1 MGVFLGVLGLM
12 ALAALLLLGL
22 WLWLDARRTVRR
34 LDRMLSTAIDGGF
47 GEESFDESAPSAL
60 ESRMARFLN
69 GSARSLRGVQRQRES
84 IQRLLSDISHQTKT
98 PLANLKLY
106 SSLLMEEELTPQQRE
121 QAQVILQ
128 QSEKLSFLIET
139 LVKLS
144 RLETDVLA
152 VTPKSQPLSPLLER
166 AASQAK
172 AAAEHPASM
181 LAVMKLDNAKIE
193 EICKQFKQVYP
204 VNYNAPGQLVVA
216 GAIEEMDAFKQAV
229 REAGGRGLPV
239 AVGGGFHSPFMD
251 GASREFS
258 EEAREF
264 ELRKPALTVYSNFT
278 TEPYT
283 ENVLELMENQINHS
297 LRWQESMERM
307 AADGFDTFIE
317 VGIGDTLKKL
327 IKRILPEAR
336 VYSVSNMEEI
346 EKVKEEMGC

>member
-69 GSARSLRGVQRQRES
+69 GSARSLRGLQRQRES

-98 PLANLKLY
+98 PLANLRLY
-106 SSLLMEEELTPQQRE
+106 SSLLMEEELTPRQRE
-121 QAQVILQ
+121 QAQVIFQ

-152 VTPKSQPLSPLLER
+152 VTPKLQPLAPLLER

-172 AAAEHPASM
+172 AAAERKGIALQLHLQQQAE
-181 LAVMKLDNAKIE
+181 MKALYDLRWTAEALGNLLDNAVKYTPPGGCIQVSATQYELFCRIDVRDNGIGIAE
-193 EICKQFKQVYP
+193 EEQAQIFGRFYRGRQVREQEGLGIGLYLAREIAQKQGGYLKLSSR
-204 VNYNAPGQLVVA
+204 PGQGSTFSLYLP
-216 GAIEEMDAFKQAV
+216 
-229 REAGGRGLPV
+229 RG
-239 AVGGGFHSPFMD
+239 
-251 GASREFS
+251 
-258 EEAREF
+258 
-264 ELRKPALTVYSNFT
+264 
-278 TEPYT
+278 
-283 ENVLELMENQINHS
+283 
-297 LRWQESMERM
+297 
-307 AADGFDTFIE
+307 
-317 VGIGDTLKKL
+317 
-327 IKRILPEAR
+327 
-336 VYSVSNMEEI
+336 
-346 EKVKEEMGC
+346 

>member
-12 ALAALLLLGL
+12 ALAALLLLLGL

-106 SSLLMEEELTPQQRE
+106 SSLLMEEELTPRQRE

-166 AASQAK
+166 AVSQAK
-172 AAAEHPASM
+172 AAAERKGIALQLHLQQQAEM
-181 LAVMKLDNAKIE
+181 RALYDLRWTAEALGNLLDNAVKYTPPGGCIQVSATQYELFCRIDVHDNGIGIAE
-193 EICKQFKQVYP
+193 EEQAQIFGRFYRGRQVREQEGLGIGLYLAREIAQKQGGYLKLSSR
-204 VNYNAPGQLVVA
+204 PGQGSTFSLYLP
-216 GAIEEMDAFKQAV
+216 
-229 REAGGRGLPV
+229 RG
-239 AVGGGFHSPFMD
+239 
-251 GASREFS
+251 
-258 EEAREF
+258 
-264 ELRKPALTVYSNFT
+264 
-278 TEPYT
+278 
-283 ENVLELMENQINHS
+283 
-297 LRWQESMERM
+297 
-307 AADGFDTFIE
+307 
-317 VGIGDTLKKL
+317 
-327 IKRILPEAR
+327 
-336 VYSVSNMEEI
+336 
-346 EKVKEEMGC
+346 

>member
-1 MGVFLGVLGLM
+1 MGTFLGVLGLM

-98 PLANLKLY
+98 PLANLRLY
-106 SSLLMEEELTPQQRE
+106 SSLLMEEELTPRQRE

-152 VTPKSQPLSPLLER
+152 VTPKLQPLAPLLER

-172 AAAEHPASM
+172 AAAGQKGIALQLHLQQQAE
-181 LAVMKLDNAKIE
+181 MKALYDLRWTAEALGNLLDNAVKYTPPGGCIQVSATQYELFCRIDVHDNGIGIAE
-193 EICKQFKQVYP
+193 EEQAQIFGRFYRGRQVREQEGLGIGLYLAREIAQKQGGYLKLSSR
-204 VNYNAPGQLVVA
+204 PGQGSTFSLYLP
-216 GAIEEMDAFKQAV
+216 
-229 REAGGRGLPV
+229 RG
-239 AVGGGFHSPFMD
+239 
-251 GASREFS
+251 
-258 EEAREF
+258 
-264 ELRKPALTVYSNFT
+264 
-278 TEPYT
+278 
-283 ENVLELMENQINHS
+283 
-297 LRWQESMERM
+297 
-307 AADGFDTFIE
+307 
-317 VGIGDTLKKL
+317 
-327 IKRILPEAR
+327 
-336 VYSVSNMEEI
+336 
-346 EKVKEEMGC
+346 

>member
-1 MGVFLGVLGLM
+1 MGTFLGVLGIM
-12 ALAALLLLGL
+12 ALAALLLGL
-22 WLWLDARRTVRR
+22 WFWLDARRTVRR

-106 SSLLMEEELTPQQRE
+106 SSLLMEEELTPRQRE

-172 AAAEHPASM
+172 AAAEQKGIALQLHLQQQAEM
-181 LAVMKLDNAKIE
+181 RALYDLRWTAEALGNLLDNAVKYTPPDGCIQVSATQYELFCRIDVRDNGIGVAE
-193 EICKQFKQVYP
+193 EEQAQIFGRFYRGRQVREQEGLGIGLYLAREIAQKQGGYLKLSSR
-204 VNYNAPGQLVVA
+204 PGQGSTFSLYLP
-216 GAIEEMDAFKQAV
+216 
-229 REAGGRGLPV
+229 RG
-239 AVGGGFHSPFMD
+239 
-251 GASREFS
+251 
-258 EEAREF
+258 
-264 ELRKPALTVYSNFT
+264 
-278 TEPYT
+278 
-283 ENVLELMENQINHS
+283 
-297 LRWQESMERM
+297 
-307 AADGFDTFIE
+307 
-317 VGIGDTLKKL
+317 
-327 IKRILPEAR
+327 
-336 VYSVSNMEEI
+336 
-346 EKVKEEMGC
+346 

>member
-1 MGVFLGVLGLM
+1 MGTFLGVLGLV

-84 IQRLLSDISHQTKT
+84 IQRLLSDISHQIKT
-98 PLANLKLY
+98 PLANLRLY
-106 SSLLMEEELTPQQRE
+106 SSLLMEEELTPRQRE
-121 QAQVILQ
+121 QAQVIFQ

-172 AAAEHPASM
+172 AAAEQKGIALQLHLQQQAE
-181 LAVMKLDNAKIE
+181 MKALYDLRWTAEALGNLLDNAVKYTPPGGCIQVSATQYELFCRIDVRDNGIGVAE
-193 EICKQFKQVYP
+193 EEQAQIFGRFYRGRQVREQEGLGIGLYLAREIAQKQGGYLKLSSR
-204 VNYNAPGQLVVA
+204 PGQGSTFSLYLP
-216 GAIEEMDAFKQAV
+216 
-229 REAGGRGLPV
+229 RG
-239 AVGGGFHSPFMD
+239 
-251 GASREFS
+251 
-258 EEAREF
+258 
-264 ELRKPALTVYSNFT
+264 
-278 TEPYT
+278 
-283 ENVLELMENQINHS
+283 
-297 LRWQESMERM
+297 
-307 AADGFDTFIE
+307 
-317 VGIGDTLKKL
+317 
-327 IKRILPEAR
+327 
-336 VYSVSNMEEI
+336 
-346 EKVKEEMGC
+346 

>member
-1 MGVFLGVLGLM
+1 MGTFLGVLGLV

-106 SSLLMEEELTPQQRE
+106 SSLLMEEELTPRQRE
-121 QAQVILQ
+121 QAQVIFQ

-152 VTPKSQPLSPLLER
+152 VTPKSQPLAPLLER

-172 AAAEHPASM
+172 AAAEQKGIALQLHLQQQAE
-181 LAVMKLDNAKIE
+181 MKALYDLRWTAEALGNLLDNAVKYTPPGGCIQVSATQYELFCRIDVRDNGIGIAE
-193 EICKQFKQVYP
+193 EEQAQIFGRFYRGRQVREQEGLGIGLYLAREIAQKQGGYLKLSSR
-204 VNYNAPGQLVVA
+204 PGQGSTFSLYLP
-216 GAIEEMDAFKQAV
+216 
-229 REAGGRGLPV
+229 RG
-239 AVGGGFHSPFMD
+239 
-251 GASREFS
+251 
-258 EEAREF
+258 
-264 ELRKPALTVYSNFT
+264 
-278 TEPYT
+278 
-283 ENVLELMENQINHS
+283 
-297 LRWQESMERM
+297 
-307 AADGFDTFIE
+307 
-317 VGIGDTLKKL
+317 
-327 IKRILPEAR
+327 
-336 VYSVSNMEEI
+336 
-346 EKVKEEMGC
+346 

>member
-1 MGVFLGVLGLM
+1 MGTFLGVLGIM
-12 ALAALLLLGL
+12 ALAALLLGL
-22 WLWLDARRTVRR
+22 WFWLDARRTVRR

-98 PLANLKLY
+98 PLANLRLY
-106 SSLLMEEELTPQQRE
+106 SSLLMEEELTPRQRE

-172 AAAEHPASM
+172 SAEGQKGITLQLHLQQQAE
-181 LAVMKLDNAKIE
+181 MKALYDLRWTAEALGNLLDNAVKYTPPGGCIQVSATQYELFCRIDVRDNGIGIAE
-193 EICKQFKQVYP
+193 EEQAQIFGRFYRGRQVREQEGLGIGLYLAREIAQKQGGYLKLSSR
-204 VNYNAPGQLVVA
+204 PGQGSTFSLYLP
-216 GAIEEMDAFKQAV
+216 
-229 REAGGRGLPV
+229 RG
-239 AVGGGFHSPFMD
+239 
-251 GASREFS
+251 
-258 EEAREF
+258 
-264 ELRKPALTVYSNFT
+264 
-278 TEPYT
+278 
-283 ENVLELMENQINHS
+283 
-297 LRWQESMERM
+297 
-307 AADGFDTFIE
+307 
-317 VGIGDTLKKL
+317 
-327 IKRILPEAR
+327 
-336 VYSVSNMEEI
+336 
-346 EKVKEEMGC
+346 

>member
-1 MGVFLGVLGLM
+1 MGTFLGVLGLM

-98 PLANLKLY
+98 PLTNLRLY
-106 SSLLMEEELTPQQRE
+106 STLLMEEELTPRQRE
-121 QAQVILQ
+121 QAQVIFQ

-172 AAAEHPASM
+172 AAAEQKGIALQLHLQQQAEM
-181 LAVMKLDNAKIE
+181 RALYDLRWTAEALGNLLDNAVKYTPPDGCIQVSATQYELFCRIDVRDNGIGVAE
-193 EICKQFKQVYP
+193 EEQAQIFGRFYRGRQVREQEGLGIGLYLAREIAQKQGGYLKLSSR
-204 VNYNAPGQLVVA
+204 PGQGSTFSLYLP
-216 GAIEEMDAFKQAV
+216 
-229 REAGGRGLPV
+229 RG
-239 AVGGGFHSPFMD
+239 
-251 GASREFS
+251 
-258 EEAREF
+258 
-264 ELRKPALTVYSNFT
+264 
-278 TEPYT
+278 
-283 ENVLELMENQINHS
+283 
-297 LRWQESMERM
+297 
-307 AADGFDTFIE
+307 
-317 VGIGDTLKKL
+317 
-327 IKRILPEAR
+327 
-336 VYSVSNMEEI
+336 
-346 EKVKEEMGC
+346 

>member
-106 SSLLMEEELTPQQRE
+106 SSLLMEEELTPRQRE
-121 QAQVILQ
+121 QAQVIFQ

-166 AASQAK
+166 AVSQAK
-172 AAAEHPASM
+172 AAAEQKGIALQLHLQQQAE
-181 LAVMKLDNAKIE
+181 MKALYDLRWTAEALGNLLDNAVKYTPPGGCIQVSATQYELFCRIDVHDNGIGIAE
-193 EICKQFKQVYP
+193 EEQAQIFGRFYRGRQVREQEGLGIGLYLAREIAQKQGGYLKLSSR
-204 VNYNAPGQLVVA
+204 PGQGSTFSLYLP
-216 GAIEEMDAFKQAV
+216 
-229 REAGGRGLPV
+229 RG
-239 AVGGGFHSPFMD
+239 
-251 GASREFS
+251 
-258 EEAREF
+258 
-264 ELRKPALTVYSNFT
+264 
-278 TEPYT
+278 
-283 ENVLELMENQINHS
+283 
-297 LRWQESMERM
+297 
-307 AADGFDTFIE
+307 
-317 VGIGDTLKKL
+317 
-327 IKRILPEAR
+327 
-336 VYSVSNMEEI
+336 
-346 EKVKEEMGC
+346 

>member
-1 MGVFLGVLGLM
+1 MGTFLGVLGLV

-69 GSARSLRGVQRQRES
+69 GSARSLRGLQRQRES

-98 PLANLKLY
+98 PLANLRLY
-106 SSLLMEEELTPQQRE
+106 SSLLMEEELTPRQRE
-121 QAQVILQ
+121 QAQVIFQ

-172 AAAEHPASM
+172 AAAEQKGIALQLHLQQQAE
-181 LAVMKLDNAKIE
+181 MKALYDLRWTAEALGNLLDNAVKYTPPGGCIQVSATQYELFCRIDVRDNGIGIAE
-193 EICKQFKQVYP
+193 EEQAQIFGRFYRGRQVREQEGLGIGLYLAREIVQKQGGYLKLSSR
-204 VNYNAPGQLVVA
+204 PGQGSTFSLYLP
-216 GAIEEMDAFKQAV
+216 
-229 REAGGRGLPV
+229 RG
-239 AVGGGFHSPFMD
+239 
-251 GASREFS
+251 
-258 EEAREF
+258 
-264 ELRKPALTVYSNFT
+264 
-278 TEPYT
+278 
-283 ENVLELMENQINHS
+283 
-297 LRWQESMERM
+297 
-307 AADGFDTFIE
+307 
-317 VGIGDTLKKL
+317 
-327 IKRILPEAR
+327 
-336 VYSVSNMEEI
+336 
-346 EKVKEEMGC
+346 

>member
-1 MGVFLGVLGLM
+1 MGTFLGVLGIM
-12 ALAALLLLGL
+12 ALAALLLGL
-22 WLWLDARRTVRR
+22 WFWLDARRTVRR

-106 SSLLMEEELTPQQRE
+106 SSLLMEEELTPRQRE

-172 AAAEHPASM
+172 AAAERKGIALQLHLQQQAEM
-181 LAVMKLDNAKIE
+181 RALYDLRWTAEALGNLLDNAVKYTPPGGCIQVSATQYELFCRIDVHDNGIGIAE
-193 EICKQFKQVYP
+193 EEQAQIFGRFYRGRQVREQEGLGIGLYLAREIAQKQGGYLKLSSR
-204 VNYNAPGQLVVA
+204 PGQGSTFSLYLP
-216 GAIEEMDAFKQAV
+216 
-229 REAGGRGLPV
+229 RG
-239 AVGGGFHSPFMD
+239 
-251 GASREFS
+251 
-258 EEAREF
+258 
-264 ELRKPALTVYSNFT
+264 
-278 TEPYT
+278 
-283 ENVLELMENQINHS
+283 
-297 LRWQESMERM
+297 
-307 AADGFDTFIE
+307 
-317 VGIGDTLKKL
+317 
-327 IKRILPEAR
+327 
-336 VYSVSNMEEI
+336 
-346 EKVKEEMGC
+346 

>member
-1 MGVFLGVLGLM
+1 MGTFLGVLGLV

-98 PLANLKLY
+98 PLANLRLY
-106 SSLLMEEELTPQQRE
+106 SSLLMEEELTPRQRE

-172 AAAEHPASM
+172 AAAEQKGIALQLHLQQQAE
-181 LAVMKLDNAKIE
+181 MKALYDLRWTAEALGNLLDNAVKYTPPGGCIQVSATQYELFCRIDVRDNGIGVAE
-193 EICKQFKQVYP
+193 EEQAQIFGRFYRGRQVREQEGLGIGLYLAREIAQKQGGYLKLSSR
-204 VNYNAPGQLVVA
+204 PGQGSTFSLYLP
-216 GAIEEMDAFKQAV
+216 
-229 REAGGRGLPV
+229 RG
-239 AVGGGFHSPFMD
+239 
-251 GASREFS
+251 
-258 EEAREF
+258 
-264 ELRKPALTVYSNFT
+264 
-278 TEPYT
+278 
-283 ENVLELMENQINHS
+283 
-297 LRWQESMERM
+297 
-307 AADGFDTFIE
+307 
-317 VGIGDTLKKL
+317 
-327 IKRILPEAR
+327 
-336 VYSVSNMEEI
+336 
-346 EKVKEEMGC
+346 

>member
-98 PLANLKLY
+98 PLANLRLY
-106 SSLLMEEELTPQQRE
+106 SSLLMEEELTPRQRE
-121 QAQVILQ
+121 QAQVIFQ

-172 AAAEHPASM
+172 AAAEQKGIALQLHLQQQAE
-181 LAVMKLDNAKIE
+181 MKALYDLRWTAEALGNLLDNAVKYTPPGGCIQVSATQYELFCRIDVHDNGIGIAE
-193 EICKQFKQVYP
+193 EEQAQIFGRFYRGRQVREQEGLGIGLYLAREIAQKQGGYLKLSSR
-204 VNYNAPGQLVVA
+204 PGQGSTFSLYLP
-216 GAIEEMDAFKQAV
+216 
-229 REAGGRGLPV
+229 RG
-239 AVGGGFHSPFMD
+239 
-251 GASREFS
+251 
-258 EEAREF
+258 
-264 ELRKPALTVYSNFT
+264 
-278 TEPYT
+278 
-283 ENVLELMENQINHS
+283 
-297 LRWQESMERM
+297 
-307 AADGFDTFIE
+307 
-317 VGIGDTLKKL
+317 
-327 IKRILPEAR
+327 
-336 VYSVSNMEEI
+336 
-346 EKVKEEMGC
+346 

>member
-1 MGVFLGVLGLM
+1 MGTFLGVLGLV

-98 PLANLKLY
+98 PLANLRLY
-106 SSLLMEEELTPQQRE
+106 SSLLMEEELTPRQRE

-144 RLETDVLA
+144 RLETDVLV
-152 VTPKSQPLSPLLER
+152 VTPKLQPLSPLLER

-172 AAAEHPASM
+172 AAAEQKGIALQLHLQQQAE
-181 LAVMKLDNAKIE
+181 MKALYDLRWTAEALGNLLDNAVKYTPPGGCIQVSATQYELFCRIDVHDNGIGVAE
-193 EICKQFKQVYP
+193 EEQAQIFGRFYRGRQVREQEGLGIGLYLAREIAQKQGGYLKLSSR
-204 VNYNAPGQLVVA
+204 PGQGSTFSLYLP
-216 GAIEEMDAFKQAV
+216 
-229 REAGGRGLPV
+229 RG
-239 AVGGGFHSPFMD
+239 
-251 GASREFS
+251 
-258 EEAREF
+258 
-264 ELRKPALTVYSNFT
+264 
-278 TEPYT
+278 
-283 ENVLELMENQINHS
+283 
-297 LRWQESMERM
+297 
-307 AADGFDTFIE
+307 
-317 VGIGDTLKKL
+317 
-327 IKRILPEAR
+327 
-336 VYSVSNMEEI
+336 
-346 EKVKEEMGC
+346 

>member
-1 MGVFLGVLGLM
+1 MGTFLGVLGLV
-12 ALAALLLLGL
+12 ALAALLLGL

-106 SSLLMEEELTPQQRE
+106 SSLLMEEELTPRQRE
-121 QAQVILQ
+121 QAQVIFQ

-152 VTPKSQPLSPLLER
+152 VTPKLQPLAPLLER

-172 AAAEHPASM
+172 AAAEQKGIALQLHLQQQAE
-181 LAVMKLDNAKIE
+181 MKALYDLRWTAEALGNLLDNAVKYTPPGGCIQVSTIPYELFCRIDVRDNGIGIAE
-193 EICKQFKQVYP
+193 EEQAQIFGRFYRGRQVREQEGLGIGLYLAREIVQKQGGYLKLSSR
-204 VNYNAPGQLVVA
+204 PGQGSTFSLYLP
-216 GAIEEMDAFKQAV
+216 
-229 REAGGRGLPV
+229 RG
-239 AVGGGFHSPFMD
+239 
-251 GASREFS
+251 
-258 EEAREF
+258 
-264 ELRKPALTVYSNFT
+264 
-278 TEPYT
+278 
-283 ENVLELMENQINHS
+283 
-297 LRWQESMERM
+297 
-307 AADGFDTFIE
+307 
-317 VGIGDTLKKL
+317 
-327 IKRILPEAR
+327 
-336 VYSVSNMEEI
+336 
-346 EKVKEEMGC
+346 

>member
-1 MGVFLGVLGLM
+1 MGTFLGVLGLM

-98 PLANLKLY
+98 PLANLRLY
-106 SSLLMEEELTPQQRE
+106 SSLLMEEELTPRQRE
-121 QAQVILQ
+121 QAQVIFQ

-166 AASQAK
+166 AVSQAK
-172 AAAEHPASM
+172 AAAERKGIALQLHLQQQAEM
-181 LAVMKLDNAKIE
+181 RALYDLRWTAEALGNLLDNAVKYTPPGGCIQVSATQYELFCRIDVHDNGIGIAE
-193 EICKQFKQVYP
+193 EEQAQIFGRFYRGRQVREQEGLGIGLYLAREIAQKQGGYLKLSSR
-204 VNYNAPGQLVVA
+204 PGQGSTFSLYLP
-216 GAIEEMDAFKQAV
+216 
-229 REAGGRGLPV
+229 RG
-239 AVGGGFHSPFMD
+239 
-251 GASREFS
+251 
-258 EEAREF
+258 
-264 ELRKPALTVYSNFT
+264 
-278 TEPYT
+278 
-283 ENVLELMENQINHS
+283 
-297 LRWQESMERM
+297 
-307 AADGFDTFIE
+307 
-317 VGIGDTLKKL
+317 
-327 IKRILPEAR
+327 
-336 VYSVSNMEEI
+336 
-346 EKVKEEMGC
+346 

>member
-1 MGVFLGVLGLM
+1 MGTFLGALGLV

-98 PLANLKLY
+98 PLANLRLY
-106 SSLLMEEELTPQQRE
+106 SSLLMEEELTPRQRE
-121 QAQVILQ
+121 QAQVIFQ

-172 AAAEHPASM
+172 AAAERKGIALQLHLQQQAE
-181 LAVMKLDNAKIE
+181 MKALYDLRWTAEALGNLLDNAVKYTPPGGCIQVSATQYELFCRIDVRDNGIGVAE
-193 EICKQFKQVYP
+193 EEQAQIFGRFYRGRQVREQEGLGIGLYLAREIAQKQGGYLKLSSR
-204 VNYNAPGQLVVA
+204 PGQGSTFSLYLP
-216 GAIEEMDAFKQAV
+216 
-229 REAGGRGLPV
+229 RG
-239 AVGGGFHSPFMD
+239 
-251 GASREFS
+251 
-258 EEAREF
+258 
-264 ELRKPALTVYSNFT
+264 
-278 TEPYT
+278 
-283 ENVLELMENQINHS
+283 
-297 LRWQESMERM
+297 
-307 AADGFDTFIE
+307 
-317 VGIGDTLKKL
+317 
-327 IKRILPEAR
+327 
-336 VYSVSNMEEI
+336 
-346 EKVKEEMGC
+346 

>member
-1 MGVFLGVLGLM
+1 MGTFLGVLGLV

-69 GSARSLRGVQRQRES
+69 GSARSLRGMQRQRES
-84 IQRLLSDISHQTKT
+84 IQRMLSDISHQTKT

-106 SSLLMEEELTPQQRE
+106 SSLLMEEELTPRQRE
-121 QAQVILQ
+121 QAQVIFQ

-172 AAAEHPASM
+172 AAAEQKGIALQLHLQQQAE
-181 LAVMKLDNAKIE
+181 MKALYDLRWTAEALGNLLDNAVKYTPPGGCIQVSATQYELFCRIDVRDNGIGIAE
-193 EICKQFKQVYP
+193 EEQAQIFGRFYRGRQVREQEGLGIGLYLAREIAQKQGGYLKLSSR
-204 VNYNAPGQLVVA
+204 PGQGSTFSLYLP
-216 GAIEEMDAFKQAV
+216 
-229 REAGGRGLPV
+229 RG
-239 AVGGGFHSPFMD
+239 
-251 GASREFS
+251 
-258 EEAREF
+258 
-264 ELRKPALTVYSNFT
+264 
-278 TEPYT
+278 
-283 ENVLELMENQINHS
+283 
-297 LRWQESMERM
+297 
-307 AADGFDTFIE
+307 
-317 VGIGDTLKKL
+317 
-327 IKRILPEAR
+327 
-336 VYSVSNMEEI
+336 
-346 EKVKEEMGC
+346 

>member
-1 MGVFLGVLGLM
+1 MGTFLGVLGIM
-12 ALAALLLLGL
+12 ALAALLLGL
-22 WLWLDARRTVRR
+22 WFWLDARRAVRR

-98 PLANLKLY
+98 PLANLRLY
-106 SSLLMEEELTPQQRE
+106 SSLLMEEELTPRQRE

-172 AAAEHPASM
+172 AAAEQKGIALQLHLQQQAE
-181 LAVMKLDNAKIE
+181 MKALYDLRWTAEALGNLLDNAVKYTPPGGCIQVSATQYELFCRIDVHDNGIGIAE
-193 EICKQFKQVYP
+193 EEQAQIFGRFYRGRQVREQEGLGIGLYLAREIAQKQGGYLKLSSR
-204 VNYNAPGQLVVA
+204 PGQGSTFSLYLP
-216 GAIEEMDAFKQAV
+216 
-229 REAGGRGLPV
+229 RG
-239 AVGGGFHSPFMD
+239 
-251 GASREFS
+251 
-258 EEAREF
+258 
-264 ELRKPALTVYSNFT
+264 
-278 TEPYT
+278 
-283 ENVLELMENQINHS
+283 
-297 LRWQESMERM
+297 
-307 AADGFDTFIE
+307 
-317 VGIGDTLKKL
+317 
-327 IKRILPEAR
+327 
-336 VYSVSNMEEI
+336 
-346 EKVKEEMGC
+346 

>member
-1 MGVFLGVLGLM
+1 MGIFLGVLGLV

-106 SSLLMEEELTPQQRE
+106 SSLLMEEELTPRQRE
-121 QAQVILQ
+121 QAQVIFQ

-152 VTPKSQPLSPLLER
+152 VTPKSQPLAPLLER

-172 AAAEHPASM
+172 AAAEQKGIALQLHLQQQAE
-181 LAVMKLDNAKIE
+181 MKALYDLRWTAEALGNLLDNAVKYTPPGGCIQVSATQYELFCRIDVHDNGIGIAE
-193 EICKQFKQVYP
+193 EEQAQIFGRFYRGRQVREQEGLGIGLYLAREIAQKQGGYLKLSSR
-204 VNYNAPGQLVVA
+204 PGQGSTFSLYLP
-216 GAIEEMDAFKQAV
+216 
-229 REAGGRGLPV
+229 RG
-239 AVGGGFHSPFMD
+239 
-251 GASREFS
+251 
-258 EEAREF
+258 
-264 ELRKPALTVYSNFT
+264 
-278 TEPYT
+278 
-283 ENVLELMENQINHS
+283 
-297 LRWQESMERM
+297 
-307 AADGFDTFIE
+307 
-317 VGIGDTLKKL
+317 
-327 IKRILPEAR
+327 
-336 VYSVSNMEEI
+336 
-346 EKVKEEMGC
+346 

>member
-1 MGVFLGVLGLM
+1 MGTFLGVLGIM
-12 ALAALLLLGL
+12 ALAALLLGL
-22 WLWLDARRTVRR
+22 WFWLDARRTVRR

-84 IQRLLSDISHQTKT
+84 IQHLLSDISHQTKT

-121 QAQVILQ
+121 QAQVIFQ

-172 AAAEHPASM
+172 AAAEQKGIALQLHLQQQAEM
-181 LAVMKLDNAKIE
+181 RALYDLRWTAEALGNLLDNAVKYTPPGGCIQVSATQYELFCRIDVHDNGIGIAE
-193 EICKQFKQVYP
+193 EEQAQIFGRFYRGRQVREQEGLGIGLYLAREIAQKQGGYLKLSSR
-204 VNYNAPGQLVVA
+204 PGQGSTFSLYLP
-216 GAIEEMDAFKQAV
+216 
-229 REAGGRGLPV
+229 RG
-239 AVGGGFHSPFMD
+239 
-251 GASREFS
+251 
-258 EEAREF
+258 
-264 ELRKPALTVYSNFT
+264 
-278 TEPYT
+278 
-283 ENVLELMENQINHS
+283 
-297 LRWQESMERM
+297 
-307 AADGFDTFIE
+307 
-317 VGIGDTLKKL
+317 
-327 IKRILPEAR
+327 
-336 VYSVSNMEEI
+336 
-346 EKVKEEMGC
+346 